1 MSRPNVRGR
10 GDFAQD
16 THTAELTTGQIVIM
30 ACVALGVACLMFALG
45 VLVGR
50 YDPTQP
56 TTQMA
61 SAESDPAPQQ
71 SPEGSVPAVVATP
84 RPAETPEI
92 VQSEPTKVEPSK
104 VEPAPEAAA
113 TTIDPAETTPATLPA
128 EAPAATTPNAQ
139 TATLSDSV
147 RPRVT
152 RVEPL
157 PLSVGGVTPS
167 SSGEQMQ
174 PLPQEK
180 PAEQPAASPPTIT
193 TTAPANPAEPVKV
206 STMEEDGPALMEA
219 MPDPPTK
226 VADAS
231 SEPAKPAAAVPA
243 AIPSGPLPGKYGIQI
258 ASFAQVGGTQR
269 AEEYAQRIRAS
280 QGLDARVTPSKDG
293 KSYSVVVVGYT
304 EKSSADKAC
313 SEIKKLAGFKDAWV
327 RPL

>member
-30 ACVALGVACLMFALG
+30 ACVALGVACLMFAMG

-56 TTQMA
+56 TTEMA
-61 SAESDPAPQQ
+61 TAESNPTPQQ
-71 SPEGSVPAVVATP
+71 SPEAAVPAVVATA

-92 VQSEPTKVEPSK
+92 VQAEPAKVDQPKVEPTVETP
-104 VEPAPEAAA
+104 VEPAE
-113 TTIDPAETTPATLPA
+113 
-128 EAPAATTPNAQ
+128 EAPASTEAPTVTTPNTQ
-139 TATLSDSV
+139 TASLSDSV

-157 PLSVGGVTPS
+157 PLSVGGAAPS
-167 SSGEQMQ
+167 TSGEQMQ

-180 PAEQPAASPPTIT
+180 PPAQPAATAPTIT
-193 TTAPANPAEPVKV
+193 TTAPAKPVEPVKV

-219 MPDPPTK
+219 MPTPPTK
-226 VADAS
+226 VADAATA
-231 SEPAKPAAAVPA
+231 PAKPTAAVPA
-243 AIPSGPLPGKYGIQI
+243 AVPTGPLPGKYGIQI
-258 ASFAQVGGTQR
+258 ASFTQAGGTKR
-269 AEEYAQRIRAS
+269 AEEYAQRIRTS

-293 KSYSVVVVGYT
+293 KSYSVVVVGYA
-304 EKSSADKAC
+304 EKRSADKAC